1 MKTLPYNPFTIAQNL
16 FDNAAEIL
24 GLDQATRDFLRIP
37 MREYQFSIPVR
48 MDDGSVKVFRGY
60 RIQHN
65 DARGPCRGGVRF
77 HPQKSVNIL
86 RAIAMWMT
94 WKSAVVD
101 VPLGGSAGGVTCD
114 PHSLTF
120 LEQERLCR
128 GWVRMMS
135 KNIGPLFDIA
145 SPDVMTNSQH
155 MLWMLDEFEVI
166 HGAKYPGFTSG
177 KPLGLGGSHGKKESA
192 GFGAAITAREAIRE
206 KNLSIQ
212 NTTASIQGFGNVGQH
227 AVQLYHQ
234 MGGKVISVASW
245 DQTDNCAYTY
255 KKKDGIVLDELITIT
270 NHFGEI
276 DKAKAQDLGYEI
288 LPGDEWLEQNVDI
301 LIPAAM
307 ENQITLQNIDSIS
320 TQVRLIIEGANGPTA
335 PDVDEALEQRG
346 ILIIPDLL
354 ANAGGVV
361 CSHLEQVQSN
371 ANHYWQKEE
380 VLAQLDFQMTKAYRA
395 ARAFSNKHNLSLRE
409 AAHLI
414 AIEKVAQACQE
425 RGWT

>member
-1 MKTLPYNPFTIAQNL
+1 MKKLSYNPFTIAQNL
-16 FDNAAEIL
+16 FDHAAEIL
-24 GLDQATRDFLRIP
+24 GLDQATREFLRIP

-48 MDDGSVKVFRGY
+48 MDDGSVKIFRGY

-65 DARGPCRGGVRF
+65 DARGPSRGGVRF

-94 WKSAVVD
+94 WKSAVID
-101 VPLGGSAGGVTCD
+101 VPLGGSAGGVKCD
-114 PHSLTF
+114 PHSLSF

-135 KNIGPLFDIA
+135 KNVGPLFDIA

-155 MLWMLDEFEVI
+155 MLWMLDEFETI
-166 HGAKYPGFTSG
+166 HGAKYPGFASG
-177 KPLGLGGSHGKKESA
+177 KPLGLGGSQGKKESA
-192 GFGAAITAREAIRE
+192 GYGAIITAREAIRE
-206 KNLSIQ
+206 KTLQIN
-212 NTTASIQGFGNVGQH
+212 NTTASVQGFGNVGQH
-227 AVQLYHQ
+227 AIELYHQ
-234 MGGKVISVASW
+234 MGGTVTSVASW
-245 DQTDNCAYTY
+245 NQTDNCAYTF
-255 KKKDGIVLDELITIT
+255 KKKSGISLDELTSIT

-276 DKAKAQDLGYEI
+276 DKEKAQDLRYEI
-288 LPGDEWLEQNVDI
+288 LPGDAWLEQNVDI

-307 ENQITLQNIDSIS
+307 ENQITPKNMDKINP
-320 TQVRLIIEGANGPTA
+320 QVRLIVEGANGPTS
-335 PDVDEALEQRG
+335 PEVDSPLHEKG

-371 ANHYWQKEE
+371 SNHYWQKEE

-395 ARAFSNKHNLSLRE
+395 VKQFSDQHQFSLRE